1 MIRTKLIPSI
11 VCAGLAMAPL
21 HAGAK
26 GLSYSYAEIGY
37 SNLDADS
44 AEADGV
50 TARISFAALDYVHVK
65 ADYSRLFVDKIK
77 GTSSDDVDYDR
88 FVIGVGG
95 NYSITDNIDVLGTVS
110 YVDAEF
116 TGDLKE
122 SEEGYQIEAGARAKV
137 SKKVELNAGA
147 IYLDAGDFD
156 DTGFGVGA
164 VFKLKKKFALSANA
178 RAFDEDDQ
186 VEFFVGL
193 RVNF

>member
-1 MIRTKLIPSI
+1 VTRNNLIPSI
-11 VCAGLAMAPL
+11 LCAGLAMAPL

-26 GLSYSYAEIGY
+26 GLEYSYAEIGY

-50 TARISFAALDYVHVK
+50 TARLSFAALDFLHVK
-65 ADYSRLFVDKIK
+65 AEYSRLFVDNIK

-95 NYSITDNIDVLGTVS
+95 NYSVTKNIDVLGTVS

-122 SEEGYQIEAGARAKV
+122 SEEGYQVEAGARAMV
-137 SKKVELNAGA
+137 GKKAELNASV
-147 IYLDAGDFD
+147 IYLDVGDFS
-156 DTGFGVGA
+156 DTGFGAGA
-164 VFKLKKKFALSANA
+164 VFKLNKDFSLSANA
-178 RAFDEDDQ
+178 RLFDEDDQ
-186 VEFFVGL
+186 TEFFVGL
-193 RVNF
+193 RLNF

>member
-1 MIRTKLIPSI
+1 MIKTRLIPSI
-11 VCAGLAMAPL
+11 VCAGLVMAPL
-21 HAGAK
+21 SAGAK
-26 GLSYSYAEIGY
+26 GLSYSYAEFGY

-50 TARISFAALDYVHVK
+50 TAKISFAALDYLHVK
-65 ADYSRLFVDKIK
+65 AEYSRLFVDEIT

-95 NYSITDNIDVLGTVS
+95 NYSVTDTIDVLGTVS

-122 SEEGYQIEAGARAKV
+122 SEEGYQVEAGARAMV
-137 SKKVELNAGA
+137 GKKAELNAGV
-147 IYLDAGDFD
+147 IYLDVGDFD

-178 RAFDEDDQ
+178 RHFDEDDQ
-186 VEFFVGL
+186 TEFFVGL
-193 RVNF
+193 RLNF

>member
-1 MIRTKLIPSI
+1 MIKTRLIPSI
-11 VCAGLAMAPL
+11 VCAGLVMAPL
-21 HAGAK
+21 SSSAK
-26 GLSYSYAEIGY
+26 GLSYSYAEMGY

-50 TARISFAALDYVHVK
+50 TARISFAPLDFIHVK
-65 ADYSRLFVDKIK
+65 GEYSRLFVDDIE
-77 GTSSDDVDYDR
+77 GSSDDDVDIDR
-88 FVIGVGG
+88 FVIGMGG
-95 NYSITDNIDVLGTVS
+95 NYSVIDNVDVLATVS
-110 YVDAEF
+110 YVDEQF
-116 TGDLKE
+116 SGDIKE
-122 SEEGYQIEAGARAKV
+122 KDEGYQVEAGVRAMLG
-137 SKKVELNAGA
+137 KKLELNASA
-147 IYLDAGDFD
+147 IHLDVADFS